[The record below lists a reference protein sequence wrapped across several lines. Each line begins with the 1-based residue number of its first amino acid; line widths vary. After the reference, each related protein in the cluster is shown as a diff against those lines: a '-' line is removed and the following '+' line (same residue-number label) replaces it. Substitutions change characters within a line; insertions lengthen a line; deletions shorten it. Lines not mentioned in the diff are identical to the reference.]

1 MTRKCYT
8 ELSKLTT
15 FNERF
20 NYLKLD
26 GIVGEETFG
35 YDRILNQLL
44 YKSKKWRKARDEV
57 LIRDN
62 GGDLGLEDYP
72 INGRAIIH
80 HMNPI
85 TVEDV
90 LNDKPEIFDPEYL
103 ITVSNSTHNAIHFSN
118 ENNLQKDPIE
128 RTQNDTCLWKN
139 KKGGNKMW
147 KVF

>member
-44 YKSKKWRKARDEV
+44 YKSKKWRKVRDEV

-62 GGDLGLEDYP
+62 GDDLGLEDYP

-128 RTQNDTCLWKN
+128 RTQNDTCLWRK
-139 KKGGNKMW
+139 
-147 KVF
+147 

>member
-44 YKSKKWRKARDEV
+44 YKSKKWRKVRDEV

-62 GGDLGLEDYP
+62 GGDLGLENYP

-80 HMNPI
+80 HMNTI

-128 RTQNDTCLWKN
+128 RTQNDTCLWRK
-139 KKGGNKMW
+139 
-147 KVF
+147 

>member
-1 MTRKCYT
+1 MTKKCYT

-44 YKSKKWRKARDEV
+44 YKSKKWRKVRDEV

-62 GGDLGLEDYP
+62 GGDLGLENYP

-128 RTQNDTCLWKN
+128 RTQNDTCLWRK
-139 KKGGNKMW
+139 
-147 KVF
+147 

>member
-44 YKSKKWRKARDEV
+44 YKSKKWRKVRDKV

-128 RTQNDTCLWKN
+128 RTQNDTCLWRK
-139 KKGGNKMW
+139 
-147 KVF
+147 

>member
-44 YKSKKWRKARDEV
+44 YKSKKWRKVRDEV

-90 LNDKPEIFDPEYL
+90 LNYKPEIFDPEYL

-128 RTQNDTCLWKN
+128 RTQNDTCLWRK
-139 KKGGNKMW
+139 
-147 KVF
+147 

>member
-26 GIVGEETFG
+26 GIIGEETFG

-44 YKSKKWRKARDEV
+44 YKSKKWRKVRDEV

-62 GGDLGLEDYP
+62 GGDLGLENYP

-128 RTQNDTCLWKN
+128 RTQNDTCLWRK
-139 KKGGNKMW
+139 
-147 KVF
+147 

>member
-8 ELSKLTT
+8 ELSKLAT

-44 YKSKKWRKARDEV
+44 YKSKKWRKVRDEV

-128 RTQNDTCLWKN
+128 RTQNDTCLWRK
-139 KKGGNKMW
+139 
-147 KVF
+147 

>member
-1 MTRKCYT
+1 MTIKNYS
-8 ELSKLTT
+8 ELSKLKT

-26 GIVGEETFG
+26 GVVGEETFG

-44 YKSKKWRKARDEV
+44 YKSKKWRKVRDEV

-90 LNDKPEIFDPEYL
+90 LNNKPEIFDPEYL
-103 ITVSNSTHNAIHFSN
+103 VTVSNSTHNAIHFSN

-128 RTQNDTCLWKN
+128 RTQNDTCLWRK
-139 KKGGNKMW
+139 
-147 KVF
+147 

>member
-44 YKSKKWRKARDEV
+44 YKSKKWRKVRDKV

-118 ENNLQKDPIE
+118 ENNLQKDLIE
-128 RTQNDTCLWKN
+128 RTQNDTCLWRK
-139 KKGGNKMW
+139 
-147 KVF
+147 

>member
-8 ELSKLTT
+8 ELNKLTT

-44 YKSKKWRKARDEV
+44 YKSKKWRKVRDEV

-128 RTQNDTCLWKN
+128 RTQNDTCLWRK
-139 KKGGNKMW
+139 
-147 KVF
+147 

>member
-1 MTRKCYT
+1 MNTDIKSYT
-8 ELSKLTT
+8 ELSKLKT
-15 FNERF
+15 FNDRF

-26 GIVGEETFG
+26 GVVGEETFG

-44 YKSKKWRKARDEV
+44 YKSKKWRKVRDEV

-62 GGDLGLEDYP
+62 GGDLGLKDYP

-128 RTQNDTCLWKN
+128 RTQNDTCLWRK
-139 KKGGNKMW
+139 
-147 KVF
+147 

>member
-26 GIVGEETFG
+26 EIVGEETFG

-44 YKSKKWRKARDEV
+44 YKSKKWRKVRDEV
-57 LIRDN
+57 LIREN
-62 GGDLGLEDYP
+62 GGNLVLEDYT
-72 INGRAIIH
+72 INGRAMMH

-85 TVEDV
+85 AVEDV
-90 LNDKPEIFDPEYL
+90 LNDKP
-103 ITVSNSTHNAIHFSN
+103 
-118 ENNLQKDPIE
+118 
-128 RTQNDTCLWKN
+128 
-139 KKGGNKMW
+139 
-147 KVF
+147 

>member
-26 GIVGEETFG
+26 GVVGEETFG

-44 YKSKKWRKARDEV
+44 YKSKKWRKVRDEV

-128 RTQNDTCLWKN
+128 RTQNDTCLWRK
-139 KKGGNKMW
+139 
-147 KVF
+147 

>member
-44 YKSKKWRKARDEV
+44 YKSKKWRKVRDKV

-90 LNDKPEIFDPEYL
+90 LNDKSEIFDPEYL

-128 RTQNDTCLWKN
+128 RTQNDTCLWRK
-139 KKGGNKMW
+139 
-147 KVF
+147 

>member
-8 ELSKLTT
+8 ELSKLPT

-44 YKSKKWRKARDEV
+44 YKSKKWRKVRDEV

-90 LNDKPEIFDPEYL
+90 LNDKPEIFDSEYL

-128 RTQNDTCLWKN
+128 RTQNDTCLWRK
-139 KKGGNKMW
+139 
-147 KVF
+147 

>member
-44 YKSKKWRKARDEV
+44 YKSKKWRKVRDEV

-62 GGDLGLEDYP
+62 GGDLGLENYP

-128 RTQNDTCLWKN
+128 RTQNDTCLWRK
-139 KKGGNKMW
+139 
-147 KVF
+147 

>member
-35 YDRILNQLL
+35 YERILNQLL
-44 YKSKKWRKARDEV
+44 YKSKKWRKVRDEV

-128 RTQNDTCLWKN
+128 RTQNDTCLWRK
-139 KKGGNKMW
+139 
-147 KVF
+147 

>member
-44 YKSKKWRKARDEV
+44 YKSKKWRKVRDEV

-90 LNDKPEIFDPEYL
+90 LNDKSEIFDPEYL

-128 RTQNDTCLWKN
+128 RTQNDTCLWRK
-139 KKGGNKMW
+139 
-147 KVF
+147 

>member
-44 YKSKKWRKARDEV
+44 YKSKKWRKVRDEV

-128 RTQNDTCLWKN
+128 RTRNDTCLWRK
-139 KKGGNKMW
+139 
-147 KVF
+147 

>member
-44 YKSKKWRKARDEV
+44 YKSKKRRKARDEV

-128 RTQNDTCLWKN
+128 RTQNDTCLWRK
-139 KKGGNKMW
+139 
-147 KVF
+147 

>member
-44 YKSKKWRKARDEV
+44 YKSKKWRKVRDEV

-85 TVEDV
+85 TIEDV

-128 RTQNDTCLWKN
+128 RTQNDTCLWRK
-139 KKGGNKMW
+139 
-147 KVF
+147 

>member
-44 YKSKKWRKARDEV
+44 YKSKKWRKVRDEV

-80 HMNPI
+80 HINPI

-90 LNDKPEIFDPEYL
+90 LNNKPEIFDPEYL

-128 RTQNDTCLWKN
+128 RTQNDTCLWRK
-139 KKGGNKMW
+139 
-147 KVF
+147 

>member
-8 ELSKLTT
+8 ELSKLPT

-44 YKSKKWRKARDEV
+44 YKSKKRRKVRDEV

-128 RTQNDTCLWKN
+128 RTQNDTCLWRK
-139 KKGGNKMW
+139 
-147 KVF
+147 

>member
-44 YKSKKWRKARDEV
+44 YKSKKWRKVRDEV

-72 INGRAIIH
+72 INGCAIIH

-128 RTQNDTCLWKN
+128 RTQNDTCLWRK
-139 KKGGNKMW
+139 
-147 KVF
+147 

>member
-26 GIVGEETFG
+26 GIVGEETFR
-35 YDRILNQLL
+35 YDRILNQL
-44 YKSKKWRKARDEV
+44 KKKKKKWRKVRDEV

-128 RTQNDTCLWKN
+128 RTQNDTCLWRK
-139 KKGGNKMW
+139 
-147 KVF
+147 

>member
-44 YKSKKWRKARDEV
+44 YKSKKWRKVRDEV

-62 GGDLGLEDYP
+62 GGDLGLENYP

-85 TVEDV
+85 TVKDV

-128 RTQNDTCLWKN
+128 RTQNDTCLWK
-139 KKGGNKMW
+139 K
-147 KVF
+147 

>member
-1 MTRKCYT
+1 MTKKCYS

-44 YKSKKWRKARDEV
+44 YKSKKWRKVRDEV

-128 RTQNDTCLWKN
+128 RTQNDTCLWK
-139 KKGGNKMW
+139 K
-147 KVF
+147 

>member
-44 YKSKKWRKARDEV
+44 YKSKKWRKVRDEV

-72 INGRAIIH
+72 INGRHIIH

-128 RTQNDTCLWKN
+128 RTQNDTCLWGK
-139 KKGGNKMW
+139 
-147 KVF
+147 

>member
-44 YKSKKWRKARDEV
+44 YKSKKWRKVRDEV

-72 INGRAIIH
+72 INGRAISH

-128 RTQNDTCLWKN
+128 RTQNDTCLWRK
-139 KKGGNKMW
+139 
-147 KVF
+147 